1 MHSLKE
7 RENFVI
13 DETIR
18 VEVAYA
24 KCDIQRLLEI
34 QVIAGTTARD
44 AVRLSGL
51 GDEFPEVDVSICPI
65 GLYGSPIDGRHIV
78 REGDRIE
85 IYRPLERDPRDARRE
100 LAARGLTIS
109 RAEVAK

>member
-44 AVRLSGL
+44 AEH
-51 GDEFPEVDVSICPI
+51 EF
-65 GLYGSPIDGRHIV
+65 LYIDRT
-78 REGDRIE
+78 
-85 IYRPLERDPRDARRE
+85 LERAALLTLLLLSPGTARE
-100 LAARGLTIS
+100 AS
-109 RAEVAK
+109 